1 MTARE
6 AHLAPNGALAGSAA
20 LCGYILTGKQPSDD
34 ALVCA
39 RCQQIKDA
47 PQPDALLATIQEHSH
62 SWVSAGVA
70 GRGDHYSPAY
80 ECSVCGEVVKD
91 LRIQREVVLP

>member
-20 LCGYILTGKQPSDD
+20 LCGYILTGEEPHADD
-34 ALVCA
+34 SACA
-39 RCQQIKDA
+39 RCREIEDA
-47 PQPDALLATIQEHSH
+47 PQPDALLATVREHSH

-80 ECSVCGEVVKD
+80 EFSVCGEVVKD
-91 LRIQREVVLP
+91 LRIQRKAVLP

>member
-1 MTARE
+1 MSARIV
-6 AHLAPNGALAGSAA
+6 HLAPTATLRGTAA
-20 LCGYILTGKQPSDD
+20 LCGYILTGEEPHADD
-34 ALVCA
+34 SACA
-39 RCQQIKDA
+39 RCREIEDA
-47 PQPDALLATIQEHSH
+47 PQPDALLATIRDHVH

-91 LRIQREVVLP
+91 LRIQRKAVLP